1 MVYTLCSVEEQLQY
15 LFGKCPP
22 KVLDSFGQSM
32 ALWRGEEVK
41 YKEAFGS
48 KGSEAL
54 AQVAWRGSGCPI
66 PGDTQGQ
73 DGWGSELLM
82 AL

>member
-1 MVYTLCSVEEQLQY
+1 MYTLCSVEEQLQY

-32 ALWRGEEVK
+32 ALWRGDEVK

-54 AQVAWRGSGCPI
+54 AQFAQVSGGCPTS
-66 PGDTQGQ
+66 GDTQGQ
-73 DGWGSELLM
+73 AGWGSEHLM
-82 AL
+82 EL

>member
-1 MVYTLCSVEEQLQY
+1 
-15 LFGKCPP
+15 
-22 KVLDSFGQSM
+22 M
-32 ALWRGEEVK
+32 ALWRGDEVK